1 MDKFPKEKISI
12 VLQGGCVTDTKE
24 VILSLQKLFPEAELI
39 LSTWENSDVSNLPT
53 DKVIFSTDPGAIYC
67 DKISGTLN
75 NVNRQLVSTKAGIA
89 AATRPF
95 ILKTRT
101 DILFR
106 DTKFLEYWG
115 KYDDLPSLFLGNR
128 LLICNYYTRNP
139 RIFNTCFHP
148 SDWIMFGRAED
159 IRAYYNGISLMSDED
174 GIWFR
179 NHPKASTF
187 FTNYLCRYTPEQH
200 IFLSFLRQKQCVN
213 CSCYYDH
220 TPGLIEG
227 TERVFAE
234 CFVVLDYQKQLGI
247 TFPKYDPNRYFEKHT
262 LISHWQWKAL
272 YMHYCRKQQSIL
284 WYLYLSR
291 SYLFCFLGRLR
302 TICVLILDR
311 LNLKETVKKILS
323 TKQKKQH

>member
-1 MDKFPKEKISI
+1 MIFTADISI
-12 VLQGGCVTDTKE
+12 IIQGAISPNTAE
-24 VILSLQKLFPEAELI
+24 VVHQLRHLFCGAEIILS
-39 LSTWENSDVSNLPT
+39 SWRNSNLKSICA
-53 DKVIFSTDPGAIYC
+53 DKIIQSDDPGGVVA
-67 DKISGTLN
+67 DPVTQTMN

-115 KYDDLPSLFLGNR
+115 KYDDLSSPFLGNR

-227 TERVFAE
+227 TERAFAE

-247 TFPKYDPNRYFEKHT
+247 TFPNYDPNRYFEKHT

-302 TICVLILDR
+302 TMCILLLDR
-311 LNLKETVKKILS
+311 LNLKEFVKKMLS
-323 TKQKKQH
+323 GF